1 MPKCGKISVIGAGNV
16 GANLAY
22 RIAENCYSEIV
33 LVDVVDGLPQ
43 GKALD
48 ISQAASIVGFSSPV
62 HGSNDYEA
70 TAKSDIVV
78 ITAGIGRKPGM
89 TRDEL
94 IHTNKK
100 ILTEVTRNVVEHSP
114 DCILVIV
121 TNPVDA
127 MTYLAHHVSGF
138 ARNRVVGLSGVLDG
152 ARLGSFIVEELNVLP
167 SEVETMVVGEHGQ
180 HMVVL
185 PRLCKAKGKPLT
197 ELLPEQR
204 VQELVTRTIGGGG
217 EIVSLLQTGSAYY
230 APSAAAARMV
240 TAIALDE
247 KAVLPCSAVLEG
259 EYGFSDVALG
269 IPVRLGESG
278 IQEIVKLKLNED
290 EAKALAGA
298 TEAVQKTIDIMKLG
312 LWE

>member
-1 MPKCGKISVIGAGNV
+1 MPKCGKISIIGAGNV
-16 GANLAY
+16 GASVAQ
-22 RIAENCYSEIV
+22 RVAEGCPSDIV
-33 LVDVVDGLPQ
+33 LVDVVEGLPQ

-48 ISQAASIVGFSSPV
+48 IRQSAPVLGFGSRVS
-62 HGSNDYEA
+62 GSNDYA
-70 TAKSDIVV
+70 DTAGSDLVV

-100 ILTEVTRNVVEHSP
+100 VLTDVTHNVVKHSP
-114 DCILVIV
+114 DCIIIIV

-138 ARNRVVGLSGVLDG
+138 PRQRVLGLSGVLDG
-152 ARLGSFIVEELNVLP
+152 ARLGSFIVDELGAAP
-167 SEVETMVVGEHGQ
+167 SEVETLVIGEHGQ

-185 PRLCKAKGKPLT
+185 PRLCKVKGKPLT

-204 VQELVTRTIGGGG
+204 IYELIERTIGGGA
-217 EIVSLLQTGSAYY
+217 EIVSLLKTGSAYY
-230 APSAAAARMV
+230 APSASVARMV
-240 TAIALDE
+240 KAIVFDE
-247 KAVLPCSAVLEG
+247 KAVMPCSAVLDG

-269 IPVRLGESG
+269 LPLKLGENGIEEIVRLDLEDGE
-278 IQEIVKLKLNED
+278 K
-290 EAKALAGA
+290 KALADAAGA
-298 TEAVQKTIDIMKLG
+298 VKKTIDIMKLG

>member
-1 MPKCGKISVIGAGNV
+1 MPKCGKISVVGAGNV

-22 RIAENCYSEIV
+22 RIAEDCYSEIV
-33 LVDVVDGLPQ
+33 LVDVVEGLPQ

-48 ISQAASIVGFSSPV
+48 ISQAAPIVGFSSPV
-62 HGSNDYEA
+62 HGSNGFEA

-100 ILTEVTRNVVEHSP
+100 ILTEVTRSVVEQSP

-152 ARLGSFIVEELNVLP
+152 ARLGNFMVEELKVLP

-204 VQELVTRTIGGGG
+204 VHELVTRTIGGGA
-217 EIVSLLQTGSAYY
+217 EIVSLLKTGSAYY

-240 TAIALDE
+240 TAIALNE
-247 KAVLPCSAVLEG
+247 KVVLPCSAVLDG
-259 EYGFSDVALG
+259 EYGFEDVALG
-269 IPVRLGESG
+269 VPVKLGENG
-278 IQEIVKLKLNED
+278 IEEIVDLKLQAD
-290 EAKALAGA
+290 EENALEGA
-298 TEAVQKTIDIMKLG
+298 AESVKKTIEIMKLG